1 MKILNICMKYLQRY
15 FIYAI
20 VGFLI
25 PWAIDSMVGNNNT
38 WGYFVLTILT
48 FIAIF
53 AQMTMRD
60 YKYFK
65 HEEWS
70 KE

>member
-1 MKILNICMKYLQRY
+1 MKILNTIMKYLQRY

-25 PWAIDSMVGNNNT
+25 PWSINSMIGNNNT
-38 WGYFVLTILT
+38 WEYFVLTILT
-48 FIAIF
+48 LIAIS
-53 AQMTMRD
+53 AHMTMRD